1 MKLLKNSNYDLVDR
15 MHPLYYA
22 IPAMLLYFIFFLIP
36 IVMNFGF
43 SFTNWT
49 AFFKEVQFV
58 GLENFKSLFK
68 EMRLLNVL
76 KNTFT
81 YVITVSFF
89 QNVFGFL
96 LALALHKR
104 TLINSIFR
112 GIIFFPCLVSMVVW
126 GQLYSSILDPKGI
139 LNRVLSII
147 FFSDISV
154 PWLGSRFFT
163 IFIVAF
169 VNVWVWT
176 GFTMMIYI
184 TSINTIPS
192 EILDAGDIDG
202 INWFGRIKNIIVPL
216 IMPGITINVIITI
229 IGSMKEFDVIQVLTK
244 GGPGRA
250 TEVFNT
256 LIYEKISTGLY
267 GYGAALN
274 LFLILLIAA
283 IAFPLYN
290 RMSRRIIEL

>member
-1 MKLLKNSNYDLVDR
+1 MRSLKNSNYDLIDR

-22 IPAMLLYFIFFLIP
+22 IPALILYFVFFILP
-36 IVMNFGF
+36 IVLNFGF

-49 AFFKEVQFV
+49 AFFKKIEFV
-58 GLENFKSLFK
+58 GFENFRSLFK
-68 EMRLLNVL
+68 ELRLLNVM
-76 KNTFT
+76 KNTFIYT
-81 YVITVSFF
+81 ITVSFF
-89 QNVFGFL
+89 QNLFGFL
-96 LALALHKR
+96 LAIALHKR

-112 GIIFFPCLVSMVVW
+112 GIVFFPCLVSMVVW

-139 LNRVLSII
+139 LNTILSTI
-147 FFSDISV
+147 FLSDISA

-163 IFIVAF
+163 IFVVAF
-169 VNVWVWT
+169 VSVWVWT

-192 EILDAGDIDG
+192 EIIDAGDIDG
-202 INWFGRIKNIIVPL
+202 INWFGRIRHVIIPL
-216 IMPGITINVIITI
+216 IMPGITINVIITL

-244 GGPGRA
+244 GGPGRS

-256 LIYEKISTGLY
+256 LIYEKVSSGLF

-274 LFLILLIAA
+274 LFLIILIAA
-283 IAFPLYN
+283 LAFPLYS
-290 RMSRRIIEL
+290 RLSRRIIEL

>member
-1 MKLLKNSNYDLVDR
+1 MRLFKSKNQELIDR
-15 MHPLYYA
+15 MHPIYYA
-22 IPAMLLYFIFFLIP
+22 IPAMTVYFIFFLLP
-36 IVMNFGF
+36 ILLNVGY

-49 AFFKEVQFV
+49 AFFKEVRFV
-58 GLENFKSLFK
+58 GFENYRNLFN
-68 EMRLLNVL
+68 ELRILNVA
-76 KNTFT
+76 KNTFVYT
-81 YVITVSFF
+81 ITVSFF
-89 QNVFGFL
+89 QNLFGFI
-96 LALALHKR
+96 LAMALYKR

-139 LNRVLSII
+139 LNTILSKLL
-147 FFSDISV
+147 FTDISV
-154 PWLGSRFFT
+154 GWLGSRYFT
-163 IFIVAF
+163 LIVVAF

-192 EILDAGDIDG
+192 EIIDAGDIDG
-202 INWFGRIKNIIVPL
+202 INWMGRVRHVIVPL
-216 IMPGITINVIITI
+216 IMPGITINVLITL

-244 GGPGRA
+244 GGPGRS

-256 LIYEKISTGLY
+256 LIYEKVSTGLF

-274 LFLILLIAA
+274 LFLIILIAA
-283 IAFPLYN
+283 LALPLYN
-290 RMSRRIIEL
+290 RMSKRIVEL